1 VKYFS
6 AVYGSRKGAKTILK
20 AQSSN
25 LSRPEH
31 EGIMRCSGLAI
42 LIGLLVSLV
51 MATSINARPRTLHEL
66 VDAYF
71 EDYFKANPTQATSVG
86 FHQYDHQLEDFS
98 LAAHRRNRIKLLA
111 YLKEF
116 AAINPRTLSQNDRDD
131 REIMIASIQSNL
143 LEEDRV
149 QMWRQNP
156 DNYSAAATG
165 TIFSIVKRNFAP
177 AEERLRSVIEREK
190 QIPRALSQAREVLR
204 DPPKIYTDIAIEQL
218 PGNIDFFQTTVP
230 EAFNDVK
237 NKALLAEF
245 KSSNDGAIAA
255 LKDYLSWLQKDLLPR
270 SQGAFAIGAENY
282 RLKLLYDEMVDVPL
296 PQLLK
301 IGYAQ
306 LRKDQRSFIETAH
319 RISPSKSPEE
329 VLKEL
334 ENDHPSAQELIPA
347 AQKQLDGIR
356 QFLIDHRIITVPGG
370 AQAKVVETPPFQ
382 RATTFASMDTPGP
395 YEANATEAFYNIT
408 LPDPSW
414 PKEKQEEYL
423 QGYNYPLL
431 SNVSVHEVWP
441 GHYTQ
446 FLWVKN
452 NPDLSKV
459 RKLTAAGSNAEGWA
473 HYSEEMVLDEG
484 FTNNDPKYRLAQLV
498 DALLRDCRY
507 IVGIKMHT
515 QGMTMEQAR
524 EFFVK
529 EGRQQ
534 PVVGEMET
542 KRGTGDPTYLMYTLG
557 KLEILKLRADY
568 QRKLGSNFSLQD
580 FHDRFIKAGSPPV
593 KIVRRELMGRDGPL
607 L

>member
-1 VKYFS
+1 MKRSLVACLLACLLCLS
-6 AVYGSRKGAKTILK
+6 V
-20 AQSSN
+20 AQSI
-25 LSRPEH
+25 E
-31 EGIMRCSGLAI
+31 AK
-42 LIGLLVSLV
+42 
-51 MATSINARPRTLHEL
+51 PRTFPQL
-66 VDAYF
+66 VDTYF
-71 EDYFKANPTQATSVG
+71 DDYFKANPSQATSVG
-86 FHQYDHQLEDFS
+86 FHQYDGQLEDFS
-98 LAAHRRNRIKLLA
+98 IAAHQRNRRLLLA
-111 YLKEF
+111 YLAEF
-116 AAINPRTLSQNDRDD
+116 QRINSRPLSQEDRDD
-131 REIMIASIQSNL
+131 REIMIASIHSSL
-143 LEEDRV
+143 LEEDQV
-149 QMWRQNP
+149 QMWRKNP
-156 DNYSAAATG
+156 DTYSGGVTG
-165 TIFSIVKRNFAP
+165 SIFTLIKRNFAP
-177 AEERLRSVIEREK
+177 LPERLRSVIEREK
-190 QIPRALSQAREVLR
+190 QIPRVLMQARQVLR
-204 DPPKIYTDIAIEQL
+204 NSPKIYTDIAIEQL

-230 EAFNDVK
+230 EAFQDIK
-237 NKALLAEF
+237 DATLLAEF
-245 KSSNDGAIAA
+245 KRSNDGAIAA
-255 LKDYLSWLQKDLLPR
+255 LKDYQTWLQKDLLPH
-270 SQGAFAIGAENY
+270 SNGTFAIGAENY
-282 RLKLLYDEMVDVPL
+282 RRKLLYDEMVDVPL
-296 PQLLK
+296 ARLLK

-306 LRKDQRSFIETAH
+306 LRNDQRSFIETAR
-319 RISPSKSPEE
+319 RIDPNKSPEE
-329 VLKEL
+329 VLKEV
-334 ENDHPSAQELIPA
+334 ERDHPSAGTLLSS
-347 AQKQLDGIR
+347 AQQQLDGLR
-356 QFLIDHRIITVPGG
+356 QFLIDKKIITVPGG
-370 AQAKVVETPPFQ
+370 AQAKVVETPPFA

-395 YEANATEAFYNIT
+395 FEANATEAYYNIT

-452 NPDLSKV
+452 NPELSKV

-484 FTNNDPKYRLAQLV
+484 LYNNDPKYRLAQLI

-507 IVGIKMHT
+507 VIGIRMHT
-515 QGMTMEQAR
+515 QGMTMAQAQ

-568 QRKLGSNFSLQD
+568 QRKMGRKFSLQD
-580 FHDRFIKAGSPPV
+580 FHDRFIKAGSPAV

>member
-1 VKYFS
+1 M
-6 AVYGSRKGAKTILK
+6 I
-20 AQSSN
+20 
-25 LSRPEH
+25 H
-31 EGIMRCSGLAI
+31 MRRLRLNCLLAF
-42 LIGLLVSLV
+42 LICLAL
-51 MATSINARPRTLHEL
+51 APAINAKSRTFHQL

-71 EDYFKANPTQATSVG
+71 EGYFKANPSQATGVG

-98 LAAHRRNRIKLLA
+98 LAAHQRNRRMLLA
-111 YLKEF
+111 YLAEF
-116 AAINPRTLSQNDRDD
+116 QAINPSPLSQADRDD
-131 REIMIASIQSNL
+131 REIMIALIHSGL
-143 LEEDRV
+143 LEEDRI
-149 QMWRQNP
+149 QMWRKNP
-156 DNYSAAATG
+156 DAYSGAVTG
-165 TIFSIVKRNFAP
+165 SIFTLIKRNFAP
-177 AEERLRSVIEREK
+177 LPERLGSVIEREK
-190 QIPRALSQAREVLR
+190 QIPRALMQAREVLR
-204 DPPKIYTDIAIEQL
+204 NSPKIYTDLAIGQL
-218 PGNIDFFQTTVP
+218 PGNVDFFQTTVA
-230 EAFNDVK
+230 EAFKDVPDA
-237 NKALLAEF
+237 ALLAEF
-245 KSSNDGAIAA
+245 KRSNDGAIAA

-270 SQGAFAIGAENY
+270 SNGAFAIGAGNY
-282 RLKLLYDEMVDVPL
+282 RLKVLHDEMVDVPL
-296 PQLLK
+296 PRLLK

-306 LRKDQRSFIETAH
+306 LRKDQRAFVETAR
-319 RISPSKSPEE
+319 RIDPNKSPEE
-329 VLKEL
+329 VLKDVER
-334 ENDHPSAQELIPA
+334 DHPSADNLISS
-347 AQKQLDGIR
+347 AQQQLDGLR
-356 QFLIDHRIITVPGG
+356 QFLIDKKIISVPGG
-370 AQAKVVETPPFQ
+370 AQAKVVETPPFA

-395 YEANATEAFYNIT
+395 YEAKATEAFYNIT

-452 NPDLSKV
+452 NPELSKV

-484 FTNNDPKYRLAQLV
+484 LYNNDPKYRLAQLV

-515 QGMTMEQAR
+515 QGMTMAQAK

-557 KLEILKLRADY
+557 KLEILRLRADY
-568 QRKLGSNFSLQD
+568 QRKMGSRFSLQD
-580 FHDRFIKAGSPPV
+580 FHDRFIKAGSPPI
-593 KIVRRELMGRDGPL
+593 KIVRRELMGHDGPL

>member
-1 VKYFS
+1 MIACIVCF
-6 AVYGSRKGAKTILK
+6 
-20 AQSSN
+20 
-25 LSRPEH
+25 
-31 EGIMRCSGLAI
+31 
-42 LIGLLVSLV
+42 V
-51 MATSINARPRTLHEL
+51 MAASTSARPRSFAEL

-71 EDYFKANPTQATSVG
+71 EDYFKANPSQATSVG
-86 FHQYDHQLEDFS
+86 VHQYDHQLEDFS
-98 LAAHRRNRIKLLA
+98 LAAHQRNRSKLVA
-111 YLKEF
+111 YLGEF
-116 AAINPRTLSQNDRDD
+116 EAINPRSLSQNDRDD
-131 REIMIASIQSNL
+131 REIMIASIQGLL
-143 LEEDRV
+143 LEEDHV
-149 QMWRQNP
+149 QMWRKNP
-156 DNYSAAATG
+156 DYYSGAATS
-165 TIFSIVKRNFAP
+165 TIFSIMKRDFAP
-177 AEERLRSVIEREK
+177 ASERLRSVIEREK
-190 QIPRALSQAREVLR
+190 QIPRALQQARAVVIN
-204 DPPKIYTDIAIEQL
+204 PPRIYTDIAIEQL
-218 PGNIDFFQTTVP
+218 PGNVEFFESTVP
-230 EAFNDVK
+230 EAFKDVK
-237 NKALLAEF
+237 DTALLAEF
-245 KSSNDGAIAA
+245 KRSNEAAIAA
-255 LKDYLSWLQKDLLPR
+255 LKDYQTWLQNDLLPR
-270 SQGAFAIGAENY
+270 SNGAFAIGAENY

-296 PQLLK
+296 PRLLK

-306 LRKDQRSFIETAH
+306 LRKDQRAFIDTAR
-319 RISPSKSPEE
+319 RIDPNKSPEE
-329 VLKEL
+329 VLQEVEK
-334 ENDHPSAQELIPA
+334 DHPSATELIPA

-356 QFLIDHRIITVPGG
+356 QFLIDRKIITVPGG
-370 AQAKVVETPPFQ
+370 AQAKVVETPSFA

-395 YEANATEAFYNIT
+395 YEAKATEAFYNIT
-408 LPDPSW
+408 LPDPAW
-414 PKEKQEEYL
+414 PKDKQEEYL

-452 NPDLSKV
+452 NSELSKV

-473 HYSEEMVLDEG
+473 HYSEQMLLDEG
-484 FTNNDPKYRLAQLV
+484 FSNNDPKYRLAQLV

-515 QGMTMEQAR
+515 QGMTMAQAK

-568 QRKLGSNFSLQD
+568 QRKMGRQFSLQD

>member
-1 VKYFS
+1 MV
-6 AVYGSRKGAKTILK
+6 
-20 AQSSN
+20 
-25 LSRPEH
+25 
-31 EGIMRCSGLAI
+31 C
-42 LIGLLVSLV
+42 LVS
-51 MATSINARPRTLHEL
+51 ASSTGARPRSFAEL

-71 EDYFKANPTQATSVG
+71 EDYFKANPSQATSVG

-98 LAAHRRNRIKLLA
+98 LAAHQRNRTKLLA

-116 AAINPRTLSQNDRDD
+116 EAINPRSLSQNERDD
-131 REIMIASIQSNL
+131 REIMIASIQSLL
-143 LEEDRV
+143 LEEDHV
-149 QMWRQNP
+149 QMWRKNP
-156 DNYSAAATG
+156 DYYSGSATS
-165 TIFSIVKRNFAP
+165 TIFSIMKREFAP
-177 AEERLRSVIEREK
+177 ASERLRSVIEREK
-190 QIPRALSQAREVLR
+190 QIPRALQQARAVLSN
-204 DPPKIYTDIAIEQL
+204 PPKIYTDIAIEQL
-218 PGNIDFFQTTVP
+218 PGNVDFFETTVP
-230 EAFNDVK
+230 EAFKDVK
-237 NKALLAEF
+237 DAALLAEF
-245 KSSNDGAIAA
+245 KRNNAAAIAA
-255 LKDYLSWLQKDLLPR
+255 LKDYLAWLQKDLLPR
-270 SQGAFAIGAENY
+270 SNGAFAIGAENY

-296 PQLLK
+296 PRLLK

-306 LRKDQRSFIETAH
+306 LRKDQRAFIDTAR
-319 RISPSKSPEE
+319 RIDPHKSPED
-329 VLKEL
+329 VLKEV
-334 ENDHPSAQELIPA
+334 EKDHPSATELIPA
-347 AQKQLDGIR
+347 AQKQLNGIR
-356 QFLIDHRIITVPGG
+356 QFLVDHKVITVPGG
-370 AQAKVVETPPFQ
+370 AQAKVVETPSFA

-395 YEANATEAFYNIT
+395 YEAKATEAFYNIT
-408 LPDPSW
+408 LPDPAW
-414 PKEKQEEYL
+414 PKDKQEEYL

-452 NPDLSKV
+452 NPELSKV

-473 HYSEEMVLDEG
+473 HYSEQMLLDEG
-484 FTNNDPKYRLAQLV
+484 FSNNDPKYRLAQLV

-515 QGMTMEQAR
+515 QGMTMAQAR

-568 QRKLGSNFSLQD
+568 QRKMGSRFSLQD

>member
-1 VKYFS
+1 MRRFLATFGLVFLICL
-6 AVYGSRKGAKTILK
+6 ALTAQVGAK
-20 AQSSN
+20 
-25 LSRPEH
+25 
-31 EGIMRCSGLAI
+31 
-42 LIGLLVSLV
+42 
-51 MATSINARPRTLHEL
+51 PRTFQQV

-71 EDYFKANPTQATSVG
+71 DSYFTANPSQATSVG
-86 FHQYDHQLEDFS
+86 FHQYDHRLEDFS
-98 LAAHRRNRIKLLA
+98 LAAHQRNRGKLLT
-111 YLKEF
+111 YLAEF
-116 AAINPRTLSQNDRDD
+116 QAINPRTLSQSERDD
-131 REIMIASIQSNL
+131 REIMIASIHSIL

-149 QMWRQNP
+149 QMWRKNP
-156 DNYSAAATG
+156 DAYSGAVTG
-165 TIFSIVKRNFAP
+165 SIFALIKRDFAP
-177 AEERLRSVIEREK
+177 LDERLRSVIEREN
-190 QIPRALSQAREVLR
+190 QIPRALVQAREVLR
-204 DPPKIYTDIAIEQL
+204 NPPKIYTDIAIEQL
-218 PGNIDFFQTTVP
+218 PGIIDFFQTTVP
-230 EAFNDVK
+230 EAFKEVRDA
-237 NKALLAEF
+237 ALLAEF
-245 KSSNDGAIAA
+245 KRSNEGAIAA
-255 LKDYLSWLQKDLLPR
+255 LKDYQTFLQKDVLPR
-270 SQGAFAIGAENY
+270 SRGVFAIGAENY

-296 PQLLK
+296 PRLLK

-306 LRKDQRSFIETAH
+306 LRKDQRAFVETAR
-319 RISPSKSPEE
+319 RIDPNKSPEE
-329 VLKEL
+329 VLKEV
-334 ENDHPSAQELIPA
+334 ERDHPSAANLLSS
-347 AQKQLDGIR
+347 AQQQLDGLR
-356 QFLIDHRIITVPGG
+356 QFLIDKKIVTVPGG
-370 AQAKVVETPPFQ
+370 AQAKVVETPPFA

-395 YEANATEAFYNIT
+395 YEAKATEAFYNVT

-414 PKEKQEEYL
+414 PKQKQEEYL

-452 NPDLSKV
+452 NPQLSKV

-473 HYSEEMVLDEG
+473 HYSEEMVLHEG
-484 FTNNDPKYRLAQLV
+484 LYNNDPKFRLAQLV

-515 QGMTMEQAR
+515 LGMTMEHAR

-568 QRKLGSNFSLQD
+568 QRKMGSNFSLQD

-593 KIVRRELMGRDGPL
+593 KIVRHELMGRDGPL

>member
-1 VKYFS
+1 
-6 AVYGSRKGAKTILK
+6 
-20 AQSSN
+20 
-25 LSRPEH
+25 
-31 EGIMRCSGLAI
+31 M
-42 LIGLLVSLV
+42 IGCTVFLLMS
-51 MATSINARPRTLHEL
+51 TSISAKPRTFHEL

-71 EDYFKANPTQATSVG
+71 EDYFKANPSQATSVG
-86 FHQYDHQLEDFS
+86 FHQYDRQLEEFS
-98 LAAHRRNRIKLLA
+98 LAAHQSNRQRLLA
-111 YLKEF
+111 YLKDF
-116 AAINPRTLSQNDRDD
+116 QSISPRTLSQNDRND

-149 QMWRQNP
+149 QMWRKNP
-156 DNYSAAATG
+156 DSYSGGITG
-165 TIFSIVKRNFAP
+165 SIFALIKRDFAP
-177 AEERLRSVIEREK
+177 AKERLRSVIEREK
-190 QIPRALSQAREVLR
+190 QIPRALAQAREALLN
-204 DPPKIYTDIAIEQL
+204 PPKIYTDIAIQQL
-218 PGNIDFFQTTVP
+218 PDNIDFFQTTVP
-230 EAFNDVK
+230 ETFKNVK
-237 NKALLAEF
+237 DASLLSEF
-245 KSSNDGAIAA
+245 KRTNNAAIAA
-255 LKDYLSWLQKDLLPR
+255 LKDYLSWLQKDLSPR
-270 SQGAFAIGAENY
+270 SNGVFAIGAENY

-296 PQLLK
+296 PALLK

-306 LRKDQRSFIETAH
+306 LRKDQRAFIETAR
-319 RISPSKSPEE
+319 RIDPNKSPEAVLQE
-329 VLKEL
+329 VEK
-334 ENDHPSAQELIPA
+334 DHPSAQELIPA

-356 QFLIDHRIITVPGG
+356 QFLIDHKIISVPGG
-370 AQAKVVETPPFQ
+370 AQARVVETPPFA

-395 YEANATEAFYNIT
+395 YEAHATEAFYNIT

-446 FLWVKN
+446 FLWLKN
-452 NPDLSKV
+452 NPQLSKV

-507 IVGIKMHT
+507 IVGIRMHT
-515 QGMTMEQAR
+515 QGMTMAQAR
-524 EFFVK
+524 EFFIK

-568 QRKLGSNFSLQD
+568 QRKMGSSFSLED
-580 FHDRFIKAGSPPV
+580 FHDRFIKAGSPPI

>member
-1 VKYFS
+1 MSKY
-6 AVYGSRKGAKTILK
+6 
-20 AQSSN
+20 
-25 LSRPEH
+25 
-31 EGIMRCSGLAI
+31 SGLTI
-42 LIGLLVSLV
+42 LIGLMVSLV
-51 MATSINARPRTLHEL
+51 MATSTSAKPRTFQAL

-71 EDYFKANPTQATSVG
+71 EDYFKANPTHATSVG

-98 LAAHRRNRIKLLA
+98 LAAHQRYRRALLA

-116 AAINPRTLSQNDRDD
+116 QAINPAPLSQNDRDD

-149 QMWRQNP
+149 QMWRRNP
-156 DNYSAAATG
+156 DNYSGVVTG
-165 TIFSIVKRNFAP
+165 SIFAIIQRNFAP

-190 QIPRALSQAREVLR
+190 QIPRALLQAREVLR
-204 DPPKIYTDIAIEQL
+204 TPPKIYTDIAIEQL

-230 EAFNDVK
+230 EAFNEVK

-245 KSSNDGAIAA
+245 KSANDGAIAA
-255 LKDYLSWLQKDLLPR
+255 LKAYQSWLQTDLLPR
-270 SQGAFAIGAENY
+270 SNGAFAIGAENY

-296 PQLLK
+296 PRLLK
-301 IGYAQ
+301 LGYAQ
-306 LRKDQRSFIETAH
+306 LRKDQRAFIATAR
-319 RISPSKSPEE
+319 RIDPKKSPEE

-334 ENDHPSAQELIPA
+334 ERDHASASELIPA
-347 AQKQLDGIR
+347 AQRQLDGIR
-356 QFLIDHRIITVPGG
+356 QFLIDHKIITVPGG
-370 AQAKVVETPPFQ
+370 AQAKVVETPPFM

-414 PKEKQEEYL
+414 SKEKQEEYL

-452 NPDLSKV
+452 NKELSKV
-459 RKLTAAGSNAEGWA
+459 RKLTGAGSNSEGWA

-484 FTNNDPKYRLAQLV
+484 FSNNDPKYRLAQLI

-515 QGMTMEQAR
+515 QGMTMAQAR

-568 QRKLGSNFSLQD
+568 QRKMGSKFSLQD

>member
-1 VKYFS
+1 M
-6 AVYGSRKGAKTILK
+6 R
-20 AQSSN
+20 
-25 LSRPEH
+25 RP
-31 EGIMRCSGLAI
+31 GLI
-42 LIGLLVSLV
+42 LIGCIVCLV
-51 MATSINARPRTLHEL
+51 MGTATSAKPRTFHEV

-71 EDYFKANPTQATSVG
+71 EDYFKANPSQATSVG
-86 FHQYDHQLEDFS
+86 FHQYDRQLEDFS
-98 LAAHRRNRIKLLA
+98 LAAHQRNRSKLVA

-116 AAINPRTLSQNDRDD
+116 EAINPRTMSLHDRDD
-131 REIMIASIQSNL
+131 REIMIASIHSLL
-143 LEEDRV
+143 LEEDLV
-149 QMWRQNP
+149 QMWRKNP
-156 DNYSAAATG
+156 DTYSAAVTG
-165 TIFSIVKRNFAP
+165 TIFSIVKRDFAP

-204 DPPKIYTDIAIEQL
+204 NPPRIYSDIAIEQL
-218 PGNIDFFQTTVP
+218 PGNVDFFQTTVP
-230 EAFNDVK
+230 EAFAEVK
-237 NKALLAEF
+237 NKTLLAEF
-245 KSSNDGAIAA
+245 KSSNEGAIAA

-270 SQGAFAIGAENY
+270 SKGAFAIGLQTY

-296 PQLLK
+296 PRLLK

-306 LRKDQRSFIETAH
+306 LRKDQRAFIETAR
-319 RISPSKSPEE
+319 RIDRNKSPEE
-329 VLKEL
+329 VLKDVEK
-334 ENDHPSAQELIPA
+334 DHPSATELIPA
-347 AQKQLDGIR
+347 AQKQLDGMR
-356 QFLIDHRIITVPGG
+356 QFLIDHKIISVPGG
-370 AQAKVVETPPFQ
+370 AQAKVVETPSFS

-408 LPDPSW
+408 LPDPAW

-452 NPDLSKV
+452 SPDLSKV

-473 HYSEEMVLDEG
+473 HYSEEMMLDEG
-484 FTNNDPKYRLAQLV
+484 FMNNDPKYRLTQLV

-515 QGMTMEQAR
+515 QGMTMAQAR

-568 QRKLGSNFSLQD
+568 QRKLGSNFSLQE
-580 FHDRFIKAGSPPV
+580 FHDRFIKTGSPPV
-593 KIVRRELMGRDGPL
+593 KIVRRELMGSDVPL

>member
-1 VKYFS
+1 MK
-6 AVYGSRKGAKTILK
+6 
-20 AQSSN
+20 
-25 LSRPEH
+25 P
-31 EGIMRCSGLAI
+31 SGLSI
-42 LIGLLVSLV
+42 LIGLMLCLS
-51 MATSINARPRTLHEL
+51 MTTSISAKPRTFQQL

-71 EDYFKANPTQATSVG
+71 DDYFKANPSQATSVG

-98 LAAHRRNRIKLLA
+98 LAAHQRHRSQLLV

-116 AAINPRTLSQNDRDD
+116 QAVNPRTLSQNVRDD
-131 REIMIASIQSNL
+131 REIMIASIQSIL

-149 QMWRQNP
+149 QMWRKNP
-156 DNYSAAATG
+156 DNYSGAVTG
-165 TIFSIVKRNFAP
+165 TIFSIVKRDFAP

-204 DPPKIYTDIAIEQL
+204 NPPKIYTEIAIEQL

-230 EAFNDVK
+230 EAFKDVK
-237 NKALLAEF
+237 NAALLSEF
-245 KSSNDGAIAA
+245 KISNDGAITA
-255 LKDYLSWLQKDLLPR
+255 LKGYLSWLQNDLLPR
-270 SQGAFAIGAENY
+270 SKGTFAIGAQNY

-306 LRKDQRSFIETAH
+306 LRKDQSSFIETAH
-319 RISPSKSPEE
+319 RISPKKSPEE

-334 ENDHPSAQELIPA
+334 ERDHASAQELIPA

-356 QFLIDHRIITVPGG
+356 QFLIDHKIITVPGG

-414 PKEKQEEYL
+414 SPEKQEEYL

-452 NPDLSKV
+452 NPELSKV

-484 FTNNDPKYRLAQLV
+484 FMNNDPRYRLAQLV

-507 IVGIKMHT
+507 IVGIKMHS

-568 QRKLGSNFSLQD
+568 RRKMGQSFSLQE

-593 KIVRRELMGRDGPL
+593 RIVRRELMGRDGPL

>member
-1 VKYFS
+1 MNKRSGF
-6 AVYGSRKGAKTILK
+6 TILI
-20 AQSSN
+20 A
-25 LSRPEH
+25 LM
-31 EGIMRCSGLAI
+31 I
-42 LIGLLVSLV
+42 SLV
-51 MATSINARPRTLHEL
+51 MATSITAKPRTFHEL

-71 EDYFKANPTQATSVG
+71 DDYFKANPSPATSVG

-98 LAAHRRNRIKLLA
+98 PAAHQRNRSKLLV

-116 AAINPRTLSQNDRDD
+116 QALNSRTLSQNDRDD

-149 QMWRQNP
+149 QMWRKNP
-156 DNYSAAATG
+156 DAYSGGVTG
-165 TIFSIVKRNFAP
+165 SIFTLVKRNFAP
-177 AEERLRSVIEREK
+177 ADERLRSVIEREK

-204 DPPKIYTDIAIEQL
+204 NPPKIYTDIAIDSL

-230 EAFNDVK
+230 EAFKDVK
-237 NKALLAEF
+237 NAALLAEF
-245 KSSNDGAIAA
+245 KRSNDGAIAA
-255 LKDYLSWLQKDLLPR
+255 LKDYLAWLQKDLLPR
-270 SQGAFAIGAENY
+270 SKGAFAIGAENY

-296 PQLLK
+296 PRLLK

-306 LRKDQRSFIETAH
+306 LRKDQRAFIETA
-319 RISPSKSPEE
+319 RRLDPNKSPEE
-329 VLKEL
+329 VLQDVER
-334 ENDHPSAQELIPA
+334 DHPSAQELIPA

-356 QFLIDHRIITVPGG
+356 QFLVDKKIITVPGG
-370 AQAKVVETPPFQ
+370 AQAKVVETPPFA

-408 LPDPSW
+408 LPDPTW

-452 NPDLSKV
+452 NRELSKV

-568 QRKLGSNFSLQD
+568 RRKMGNNFSLQE
-580 FHDRFIKAGSPPV
+580 FHDRFIKAGSPAV

>member
-1 VKYFS
+1 MVPVNLVLCAPEETTLVHSNFS
-6 AVYGSRKGAKTILK
+6 KTLAVLFTILLT
-20 AQSSN
+20 AV
-25 LSRPEH
+25 
-31 EGIMRCSGLAI
+31 GM
-42 LIGLLVSLV
+42 
-51 MATSINARPRTLHEL
+51 NAAPKSFKQI
-66 VDAYF
+66 VDDYF
-71 EDYFKANPTQATSVG
+71 DDYFKANPSQATSVG
-86 FHQYDHQLEDFS
+86 FHQYDHELEDIS
-98 LAAHRRNRIKLLA
+98 LAAHQRTRTRLLS
-111 YLKEF
+111 YLKQFQALKPE
-116 AAINPRTLSQNDRDD
+116 NLSESDRDD
-131 REIMIASIQSNL
+131 REIMIATIQGSL

-149 QMWRQNP
+149 QMWRKNP
-156 DNYSAAATG
+156 DNYSGAATG
-165 TIFSIVKRNFAP
+165 SIFSIVKRNFAP
-177 AEERLRSVIEREK
+177 LTGRLRSVIEREK
-190 QIPRALSQAREVLR
+190 QIPRALLQAREVLLN
-204 DPPKIYTDIAIEQL
+204 PPKIYTDIAIEQL

-230 EAFNDVK
+230 EAFKDVQDQ
-237 NKALLAEF
+237 ALLAEL

-255 LKDYLSWLQKDLLPR
+255 LQDYQSWLQKELAPR
-270 SQGAFAIGAENY
+270 SNGTYAIGAENY
-282 RLKLLYDEMVDVPL
+282 RLKLLYDEMVDTPL
-296 PQLLK
+296 PRLLK
-301 IGYAQ
+301 LGYGQ
-306 LRKDQRSFIETAH
+306 LRKDQQLFIETAR
-319 RISPSKSPEE
+319 RIDPSKSPED
-329 VLKEL
+329 VLREMEKDHASAREL
-334 ENDHPSAQELIPA
+334 LPA

-356 QFLIDHRIITVPGG
+356 QFLIDQKIITVPGG

-395 YEANATEAFYNIT
+395 YEAKATEAFYYIT

-414 PKEKQEEYL
+414 SNEKQEEYL

-452 NPDLSKV
+452 DQNLSKV

-473 HYSEEMVLDEG
+473 HYSEEMILDEG
-484 FTNNDPKYRLAQLV
+484 FNDNDPKYRLAQLV

-515 QGMTMEQAR
+515 EGMTMAQAK

-568 QRKLGSNFSLQD
+568 QRQMGKNFSLQD
-580 FHDRFIKAGSPPV
+580 FHDRFIKLGSPPIR
-593 KIVRRELMGRDGPL
+593 IVRRELMGRDGPL